1 MALLLH
7 MSLSLRATFRS
18 RLVLAVIVLVAVFAS
33 TPLFGQTAMLAF
45 AGDDPLYYSDLYESH
60 KTSLESGAYE
70 TASQMLQDLVA
81 KETDALGVV
90 AEAESQSEYFRG
102 LAEYSR
108 LSLEDYDLGYLVGPT
123 RYELEAEVALY
134 SALVESDT
142 PQLYGRTTAM
152 PGLNYVAYVF
162 AQSSP
167 LVWMLVPVILSFSLL
182 MANRRENLLG
192 CAPVPDA
199 ARTFSVGVSAMLLTL
214 CVVALAFVPGFV
226 VSSARNGLGSLAYPV
241 VFTQDEVVL
250 SMTLGAV
257 LARQLVLFLLGSL
270 FVVVVCVGLS
280 ALTGQPDGRV
290 PGGCRPLRG
299 ADHLGLHGRAAAGA
313 LVLAAHVVPAD
324 HLSRLWPRCGL
335 PRLVPGGGG
344 GLARGRLLRAGRPG
358 PSGVERCRGGGRA
371 RGGAAAGTCARGKEV
386 WRPCLASVTRP
397 LAMVARNSTVT
408 LR

>member
-257 LARQLVLFLLGSL
+257 LARQLALFLLGSL

-280 ALTGQPDGRV
+280 ALTGSPMVACLVAAGLCAV
-290 PGGCRPLRG
+290 PTISGYMDVLPQARSSSQLMSFLPTTYL
-299 ADHLGLHGRAAAGA
+299 ALGPVAGYPGSFPAVEVVSLAGVSFERGA
-313 LVLAAHVVPAD
+313 LVLLVSSVAVAAVA
-324 HLSRLWPRCGL
+324 
-335 PRLVPGGGG
+335 
-344 GLARGRLLRAGRPG
+344 LAAVLLRARVREARRC
-358 PSGVERCRGGGRA
+358 GVHA
-371 RGGAAAGTCARGKEV
+371 
-386 WRPCLASVTRP
+386 WP
-397 LAMVARNSTVT
+397 L
-408 LR
+408 